1 MGPLPPEANSRPAAR
16 SEWYTQTASTPRELS
31 RALWERLMNQEE
43 SLDEAPD
50 SLDEESSRV
59 AADLESGTLQ
69 EMPGRFSR
77 LIYLASLRDYNTG
90 RYHHYGL
97 ETKYSAQA
105 VDAGLHQAHIKAFEE
120 LVAMP
125 LEDQTHDL
133 VGFFISLR
141 EDRKQLIETWR
152 RLRSYQVLPP
162 DRCNPLARQ
171 LFDKNIEV
179 MLSVLRETDLWAL
192 LYEAHGNAHHLP

>member
-1 MGPLPPEANSRPAAR
+1 MNTNSRDN
-16 SEWYTQTASTPRELS
+16 STVATLELETVKV
-31 RALWERLMNQEE
+31 LNDLQQHT
-43 SLDEAPD
+43 LDK
-50 SLDEESSRV
+50 
-59 AADLESGTLQ
+59 
-69 EMPGRFSR
+69 MPGRFSR

-105 VDAGLHQAHIKAFEE
+105 VDAGLHQAHIKVFEE
-120 LVAMP
+120 LVSLP

-133 VGFFISLR
+133 VGFFTSLQ

-162 DRCNPLARQ
+162 ENCNPLARR

-192 LYEAHGNAHHLP
+192 LYEAHGNTHDLP